1 MDPLADPMLL
11 ELAELVGEM
20 RSSESTVVLCT
31 QRLKSRTGYRF
42 VDALRALGHR
52 VLPAPQLSAFASWAS
67 APRAFGA
74 AEELLL
80 VTDWRAVPSCLD
92 VLCEAPRTGGN
103 ELNLMGLV
111 CLCEPREAAEATA
124 ATQCAGLPCRW
135 HVFSS
140 LAF

>member
-20 RSSESTVVLCT
+20 RSSASTVVLCT
-31 QRLKSRTGYRF
+31 GRLKTRTGQRF
-42 VDALRALGHR
+42 VGALRALGHR
-52 VLPAPQLSAFASWAS
+52 VLPAPQLHAFAAWAN

-80 VTDWRAVPSCLD
+80 VADWRAVPSCLD
-92 VLCEAPRTGGN
+92 VVREAPLRGGA
-103 ELNLMGLV
+103 ELQLGGIV
-111 CLCEPREAAEATA
+111 ALCEPREAAEATA
-124 ATQCAGLPCRW
+124 ATEGVGPCRRR
-135 HVFSS
+135 VFAS